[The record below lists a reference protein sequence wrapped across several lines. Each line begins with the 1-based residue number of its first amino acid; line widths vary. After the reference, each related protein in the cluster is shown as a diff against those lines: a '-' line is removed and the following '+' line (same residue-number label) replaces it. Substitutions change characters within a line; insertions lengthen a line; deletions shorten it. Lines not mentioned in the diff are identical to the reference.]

1 MKRYTAI
8 IILSFSLIFFISG
21 KAFSG
26 NIFGEILKAYKTY
39 QEVNMALWLTGDIG
53 AEKRFGKELQMWMKL
68 TTKFEK
74 DPKINN
80 YVKGIFY
87 RLLPQYKTHGLK
99 YDIHVI
105 KSNQQNAFVIPG
117 GHVYVYTG
125 MIDFAKSDDELAA
138 VIAHELGH
146 AEKRHSL
153 RNFRASTALVALLN
167 QAVKNRKDRET
178 WGALLSSLALM
189 KFSRTQEDEADDIGQ
204 VRMYRAGFNPSS
216 QITLWESFLKKH
228 GDPKGVEQYLSSH
241 PPSSKRVENAK
252 NNLKKMNLTESKSY
266 SNTLNMLSV
275 SLQNYLANPG
285 FESVTNGVPSN
296 WQFSEGISKLDTTVS
311 YTGKNSICMSSGN
324 RMGKSR
330 VVSDFIQINSTS
342 KFDFTGW
349 VKSENGNQSV
359 SIGVE
364 LYDSS
369 RRLRDRSL
377 CILKGKKPA
386 NVWTEVS
393 GTIENGKN
401 GLRIGSN
408 IKYMRL
414 LLQSGLMTTGS
425 CWFDDLRLKALG
437 AADPVNL
444 FSNGDFEAAYKTGVP
459 KGLVGPVD
467 AISRDFSAKKSGYAS
482 LKVSGTDQKEVVFGF
497 EPLKLSNFKKD
508 QLLKGSFYFFSNK
521 QFHGRVVIEY
531 LDSKMVA
538 LSRRLAQ
545 VEFETRPGQW
555 QGTSFSVKL
564 DREKDED
571 KWAEHLGV
579 KFYVTIPSGEAVW
592 LDNFIMR

>member
-1 MKRYTAI
+1 M
-8 IILSFSLIFFISG
+8 
-21 KAFSG
+21 
-26 NIFGEILKAYKTY
+26 
-39 QEVNMALWLTGDIG
+39 
-53 AEKRFGKELQMWMKL
+53 
-68 TTKFEK
+68 
-74 DPKINN
+74 IN
-80 YVKGIFY
+80 
-87 RLLPQYKTHGLK
+87 
-99 YDIHVI
+99 
-105 KSNQQNAFVIPG
+105 
-117 GHVYVYTG
+117 
-125 MIDFAKSDDELAA
+125 FAKSDDELAA

-216 QITLWESFLKKH
+216 QITLWESFLNKH

-266 SNTLNMLSV
+266 SNTLNMLSI

-285 FESVTNGVPSN
+285 FESVANGVPSN

-311 YTGKNSICMSSGN
+311 YTGKNSICMSSGS

-377 CILKGKKPA
+377 CILKGKKA
-386 NVWTEVS
+386 CE
-393 GTIENGKN
+393 
-401 GLRIGSN
+401 
-408 IKYMRL
+408 
-414 LLQSGLMTTGS
+414 
-425 CWFDDLRLKALG
+425 C
-437 AADPVNL
+437 
-444 FSNGDFEAAYKTGVP
+444 
-459 KGLVGPVD
+459 
-467 AISRDFSAKKSGYAS
+467 
-482 LKVSGTDQKEVVFGF
+482 
-497 EPLKLSNFKKD
+497 
-508 QLLKGSFYFFSNK
+508 
-521 QFHGRVVIEY
+521 
-531 LDSKMVA
+531 LD
-538 LSRRLAQ
+538 
-545 VEFETRPGQW
+545 
-555 QGTSFSVKL
+555 
-564 DREKDED
+564 
-571 KWAEHLGV
+571 
-579 KFYVTIPSGEAVW
+579 
-592 LDNFIMR
+592 